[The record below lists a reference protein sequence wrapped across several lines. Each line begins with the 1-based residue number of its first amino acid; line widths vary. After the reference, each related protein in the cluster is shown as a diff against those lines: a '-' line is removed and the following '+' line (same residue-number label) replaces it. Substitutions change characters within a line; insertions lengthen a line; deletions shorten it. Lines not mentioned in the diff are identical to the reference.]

1 MFVQLKERTSIMDK
15 KIYKFG
21 DDYVVKFGW
30 GQYVSIIS
38 STVYSRDN
46 EYKGMQETGKTL
58 ADIIEFIER

>member
-1 MFVQLKERTSIMDK
+1 MDK